1 MLERADIPVLQCGC
15 QESPA
20 GTGQNATRRLEKGI
34 WRGMGNGGLGWVLYV
49 AMVPVVNQR
58 AADRHGSGTG
68 HAGEG
73 SVAWHP
79 IIIHTAAVGSG
90 HWRRR
95 SLSML
100 SAFPLLRLP
109 FSVAVTLAT
118 KAVFTVPAALSSA
131 SRVSGEEAQQR
142 PKQRPQAKPNRAKVG
157 ARLLACLPPA
167 CLFRCIPTSTTRP
180 QQKRGRCASRFSLV
194 LEPWALPIE
203 LAIERSALEPSIHWL
218 PMLRIAHR
226 G

>member
-1 MLERADIPVLQCGC
+1 MLEGADIPVLQRGC

-109 FSVAVTLAT
+109 FSVPVTLAHQSCLHGACSVVFSIQSVWRRGPT
-118 KAVFTVPAALSSA
+118 KAEAEA
-131 SRVSGEEAQQR
+131 SGQAQQSKGGC
-142 PKQRPQAKPNRAKVG
+142 PPAGLPA
-157 ARLLACLPPA
+157 ACLP
-167 CLFRCIPTSTTRP
+167 IPLHSHLHDTATAEE
-180 QQKRGRCASRFSLV
+180 G
-194 LEPWALPIE
+194 
-203 LAIERSALEPSIHWL
+203 
-218 PMLRIAHR
+218 
-226 G
+226 